1 MQCINNTSNVPN
13 LTALP
18 AHHKCAPETY
28 ISLWLGKTI
37 WYKAYFMIK
46 CWISCIINWQQ
57 KWKTEGL
64 SVSGTV
70 GRVQVH
76 PRGIVADGG
85 PWPPPTTPEGRA
97 AQKPGEDQQSHVQ
110 VQFQPNVRHFHIVKW
125 KIKLNHLQLAGYLQQ
140 SASKLGRD
148 HRQFV
153 QRKVQHEIVTAA
165 TCELDIHV
173 QNLDLVH

>member
-18 AHHKCAPETY
+18 AHHKCALETY

-46 CWISCIINWQQ
+46 CWLSRVINWQR

-64 SVSGTV
+64 SVSGTA
-70 GRVQVH
+70 GRVRVH
-76 PRGIVADGG
+76 PRGLVADGG

-97 AQKPGEDQQSHVQ
+97 AQKPGDDQQSHVQ
-110 VQFQPNVRHFHIVKW
+110 VQFQPNVRHFHIVKL
-125 KIKLNHLQLAGYLQQ
+125 KSQVEPSSVGGVSPTVSLKT
-140 SASKLGRD
+140 
-148 HRQFV
+148 RQGP
-153 QRKVQHEIVTAA
+153 RANCTKESTTWDRH
-165 TCELDIHV
+165 CC
-173 QNLDLVH
+173 NLWIRYFMFKT